1 MPSFKKPVIYDSIYV
16 YKYYI
21 IILVYQ
27 DINIIFP
34 WKEFIYVQNKDEPRI
49 TTRFKICLAIW
60 H

>member
-1 MPSFKKPVIYDSIYV
+1 MPSFKKSVIYDSIYV

-34 WKEFIYVQNKDEPRI
+34 
-49 TTRFKICLAIW
+49 
-60 H
+60 

>member
-1 MPSFKKPVIYDSIYV
+1 M

-34 WKEFIYVQNKDEPRI
+34 WKEFMYVQNKDEDLLASNR
-49 TTRFKICLAIW
+49 RYFFKYLYIIYSHLNI
-60 H
+60 